1 MTHFG
6 EIDSDNLKEYYET
19 ELTVNGRQVEV
30 DINFDEESIDASKLN
45 KINQWLS
52 NASKMDEIGLAII
65 QEDFKSG
72 ETVKEYI
79 EHHLKELDNDDL
91 KGLLKSAEGSTK
103 EDKMLSVIKL
113 KRIGFYPQTE
123 ERFFNLDYTLEDEL
137 TDYLVVLDLQKMAS
151 CITYQQK
158 ANMNDKLL
166 PTERL

>member
-1 MTHFG
+1 
-6 EIDSDNLKEYYET
+6 
-19 ELTVNGRQVEV
+19 
-30 DINFDEESIDASKLN
+30 
-45 KINQWLS
+45 
-52 NASKMDEIGLAII
+52 MDEIGLAII

-151 CITYQQK
+151 CIT
-158 ANMNDKLL
+158 
-166 PTERL
+166 